1 MGEARLFLLARI
13 GLGCLLW
20 LFLYNEVTLGQSA
33 TAYDRQSVFY
43 LSAHSRALVTALS
56 DTLDPVPIYL
66 EDTANTADSTRPNA
80 TILATTETHIDQLP
94 YPKQI
99 LRKSLIL
106 PGLGQYHNDQSWK
119 IPLIYGLIG
128 GLSYYSVFLTKQYH
142 DYQAAYY
149 NAVTDNNDLRFGPTP
164 DRLMG
169 ANTNQLKS
177 NRNFLRNRR
186 DFMYVTIGLAYALNA
201 VDAYVY
207 AHLST
212 FDVSDDLSLRPSFD
226 VYHLEDSEFGIEITP
241 AGKAVPMFGFQ
252 LDFK

>member
-1 MGEARLFLLARI
+1 MGNGRLFLLARI
-13 GLGCLLW
+13 GLGCLIGMILVQD
-20 LFLYNEVTLGQSA
+20 VTVGQSTVANEGSALLSPIWYTTA
-33 TAYDRQSVFY
+33 TIPVI
-43 LSAHSRALVTALS
+43 T
-56 DTLDPVPIYL
+56 DTLDPNPISP
-66 EDTANTADSTRPNA
+66 ENTISTADTTRSNA
-80 TILATTETHIDQLP
+80 TILATTDKQVDRLP

-99 LRKSLIL
+99 LRKSLLL
-106 PGLGQYHNDQSWK
+106 PGLGQYHNDQRWK

-149 NAVTDNNDLRFGPTP
+149 NAVSDNDDFRFGPTP
-164 DRLMG
+164 DRLLG
-169 ANTNQLKS
+169 ANTSQLKS

-212 FDVSDDLSLRPSFD
+212 FDVSDDVSVRPTLD
-226 VYHLEDSEFGIEITP
+226 VYHLEGSEFGIEMTD
-241 AGKAVPMFGFQ
+241 ARKAVPMLGFQ